1 MMSSIK
7 ISPSILSA
15 DILNLG
21 DEVTSVAQSGADG
34 LHVDVM
40 DGRYVPN
47 ITYGP
52 NLVAA
57 LRRVTDLPLD
67 VHLMITPA
75 QPHLKAFAQAG
86 ASIITIHPDADV
98 HTHRLLGEIRS
109 YGVKAGVALNPGVP
123 ASSIEPLLPFI
134 DLILIMT
141 VNPGF
146 GGQSYIS
153 EMTDKIRQVRRLID
167 HSGRDIELEVDG
179 GINAET
185 AKQAIEAGATA
196 LVAGAAIFATK
207 DNDYAA
213 TIAQLRGDR
222 P

>member
-1 MMSSIK
+1 MTSSIK

-15 DILNLG
+15 DILQLG
-21 DEVTSVAQSGADG
+21 KEVTRVTQAGADWI
-34 LHVDVM
+34 HIDVM

-57 LRRVTDLPLD
+57 LRRITDLPLD
-67 VHLMITPA
+67 VHLMIAPA
-75 QPHLKAFAQAG
+75 QPHLRAFAEAG
-86 ASIITIHPDADV
+86 ASIITIHPDADI
-98 HTHRLLGEIRS
+98 HIHRLVSEIKS
-109 YGVKAGVALNPGVP
+109 YGIKAGIALNPGIP

-134 DLILIMT
+134 DLVLIMT

-153 EMTDKIRQVRRLID
+153 EMTEKIRQVRQLINQ
-167 HSGRDIELEVDG
+167 SGREIDLEVDG
-179 GINAET
+179 GINVET
-185 AKQAIEAGATA
+185 AKRATEAGATA
-196 LVAGAAIFATK
+196 LVAGAAIFAAK

-213 TIAQLRGDR
+213 IIAELRGNKL
-222 P
+222 